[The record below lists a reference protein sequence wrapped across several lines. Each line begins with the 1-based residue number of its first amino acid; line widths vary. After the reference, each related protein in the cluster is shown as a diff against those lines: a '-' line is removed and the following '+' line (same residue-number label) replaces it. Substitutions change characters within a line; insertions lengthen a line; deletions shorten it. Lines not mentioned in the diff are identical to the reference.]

1 MVAIRGAGEPDVF
14 PPGDLG
20 LIKAWEAC
28 GGNPETL
35 TDDAAAWSPW
45 RSYAAN
51 LLWRSLG

>member
-14 PPGDLG
+14 PPSDLG

-28 GGNPETL
+28 GGNPKTL